1 MSMSLLSV
9 KNLKTYFYT
18 SEGVVKAVDD
28 VSFDIKKG
36 EILSIVGES
45 GCGKSI
51 TSLSILDLVPGPG
64 AIAGG
69 EILYNGTDLL
79 KLREKDIRKIR
90 GKEISMVFQEP
101 MTSLNPVFTVG
112 NQVAEVFTVHNG
124 FGRRKAKDSTVRM
137 FKKVRIPDPER
148 IFDSYPHQLSGG
160 MQQRVMI
167 AMALACGPS
176 ILIADEPTTALDVTI
191 QAQILDLI
199 YSLKKDFS
207 MSVLFITH
215 DLGIVS
221 DIADRIHVM
230 YSGKIAEK
238 GLVKKVISEPA
249 HPYTRGLLDSLP
261 ELGRNKERLNVIP
274 GQVPGPLTQIKGC
287 KFHPRCPRVVE
298 RCLVEEP
305 GLFDL
310 DGGGCAA
317 CFNPVPPRKIK

>member
-1 MSMSLLSV
+1 MSLLSV

-28 VSFDIKKG
+28 ISFDIQKG

-51 TSLSILDLVPGPG
+51 TALSILNLVPGPG
-64 AIAGG
+64 AVAGG
-69 EILYNGTDLL
+69 EILYNGKDLL
-79 KLREKDIRKIR
+79 KLKEKDIRKIR

-112 NQVAEVFTVHNG
+112 NQVAEVFAVHSG
-124 FGRRKAKDSTVRM
+124 FGGRKAKDSTVQM

-199 YSLKKDFS
+199 CSLKKDFS

-261 ELGRNKERLNVIP
+261 KLGRNKEKLNVIP
-274 GQVPGPLTQIKGC
+274 GQVPSPLTQIKGC

>member
-1 MSMSLLSV
+1 MSLLSV

-18 SEGVVKAVDD
+18 SEGVIKAVDD
-28 VSFDIKKG
+28 VSFDIRKG

-45 GCGKSI
+45 GCGKSV
-51 TSLSILDLVPGPG
+51 TSLSILNLVPAPG
-64 AIAGG
+64 TVAGG
-69 EILYNGTDLL
+69 EIIYNGKDLL
-79 KLREKDIRKIR
+79 KLEEKDIRKIR
-90 GKEISMVFQEP
+90 GREISMVFQEP

-112 NQVAEVFTVHNG
+112 NQVAEVFAVHSSFN
-124 FGRRKAKDSTVRM
+124 RKKARDSTVRM
-137 FKKVRIPDPER
+137 FEKVRIPDPER

-191 QAQILDLI
+191 QAQILELI
-199 YSLKKDFS
+199 CSLKKDFS
-207 MSVLFITH
+207 MGVLFITH

-230 YSGKIAEK
+230 YSGKIVEK
-238 GLVKKVISEPA
+238 GPVGSVISTPA

-261 ELGRNKERLNVIP
+261 KLGRNKEKLTVIP
-274 GQVPGPLTQIKGC
+274 GQVPSPLKHIKGC
-287 KFHPRCPRVVE
+287 KFHPRCPRVME
-298 RCLVEEP
+298 RCLAEEP
-305 GLFDL
+305 RLFDL

-317 CFNPVPPRKIK
+317 CFNPVPPRKIR